1 LVEIIGTDIF
11 SSIWLAFLDILP
23 NLVVAIAFIIL
34 GYILGLIAKAVIVRI
49 FSLVGIDEWFEEQ
62 NLLAAIGN
70 KNFSEIAGT
79 IAKWYLFFIF
89 IKQAVEIVNLV
100 TLNQVLGFWIQYAL
114 LAIVAIGVIIGG
126 LIIGRF
132 ARNAIEA
139 TGHSLR
145 RVIGLMLELIIA
157 YIAFVMG
164 ISIVGLPTYL
174 LESAFIIAFFGM
186 IFALSLMIGLGFG
199 LALKDEAKTVIK
211 ELKKSTKKK
220 D

>member
-1 LVEIIGTDIF
+1 MVELIEAGVFT
-11 SSIWLAFLDILP
+11 SVWQAFLNILP
-23 NLVVAIAFIIL
+23 NLLVAIVFILI
-34 GYILGLIAKAVIVRI
+34 GYLVGLLAKAVIVRI
-49 FSLVGIDEWFEEQ
+49 FNLVGIDEWFEEQ

-70 KNFSEIAGT
+70 KNFSEIAGS
-79 IAKWYLFFIF
+79 IAKWYLFFVF

-100 TLNQVLGFWIQYAL
+100 TLNDVLGFWIQYAL
-114 LAIVAIGVIIGG
+114 LAIVAVGVIIGG
-126 LIIGRF
+126 LIIARF

-145 RVIGLMLELIIA
+145 RVVGLGLELMIA

-211 ELKKSTKKK
+211 ELNKSTKKK
-220 D
+220 S